1 MSTHLKTLVTMQAA
15 AMLVAFGSWV
25 HPMPR
30 LIWNASA
37 SVPVGL
43 YAVRPETAR
52 NRDDLVV
59 VAPPAPL
66 ADFLAE
72 GGYLPRGVPLLKRI
86 AAVGGQRVCRNGRVV
101 TVDGARIA
109 TALDKD
115 RHGRV
120 LPRWSGCLTLTR
132 DQVLLLNRDVP
143 DSLDGRYFGPLPTS
157 TIVGQAHP
165 IWTTKGA

>member
-1 MSTHLKTLVTMQAA
+1 MTTHLKTLVIMQAA

-43 YAVRPETAR
+43 YAVRPETTRQR
-52 NRDDLVV
+52 NDLVV
-59 VAPPAPL
+59 VAPPSPL
-66 ADFLAE
+66 ADFLAD

-86 AAVGGQRVCRNGRVV
+86 AAVGGQRVCRIGRVV
-101 TVDGARIA
+101 TVDGATIA

-115 RHGRV
+115 RRGRL

>member
-1 MSTHLKTLVTMQAA
+1 MTTHLKTLVTMQAA
-15 AMLVAFGSWV
+15 AMLLAFGSWI

-43 YAVRPETAR
+43 YAVQPAR
-52 NRDDLVV
+52 SPRRKDLVV
-59 VAPPAPL
+59 VSPPAPL

-72 GGYLPRGVPLLKRI
+72 GGYLPRGVPLLKRV
-86 AAVGGQRVCRNGRVV
+86 AAVGGQRVCRIGLTV
-101 TVDGARIA
+101 TVDGAAFA

-115 RHGRV
+115 HRGRE
-120 LPRWSGCLTLTR
+120 LPRWSGCVTLTET
-132 DQVLLLNRDVP
+132 QVLLLNRDVP

-157 TIVGQAHP
+157 TIVGRAQP
-165 IWTTKGA
+165 IWTRKGA

>member
-1 MSTHLKTLVTMQAA
+1 MTTHFKTLVTMQAA

-43 YAVRPETAR
+43 YAVRPATAR
-52 NRDDLVV
+52 KPNDLVI
-59 VAPPAPL
+59 VAPPPPL

-101 TVDGARIA
+101 TVDGATIA

-115 RHGRV
+115 RRGRL
-120 LPRWSGCLTLTR
+120 LPHWTGCLTLTP

>member
-1 MSTHLKTLVTMQAA
+1 MTTHFKTLVTMQAA

-25 HPMPR
+25 HTVPR

-43 YAVRPETAR
+43 YAVRPEIAR
-52 NRDDLVV
+52 KRDDLVV
-59 VAPPAPL
+59 VAPPSPL

-86 AAVGGQRVCRNGRVV
+86 AAVGGQRVCRTGRVV
-101 TVDGARIA
+101 TIDGTTIA
-109 TALDKD
+109 TALDRD
-115 RHGRV
+115 RRGRL
-120 LPRWSGCLTLTR
+120 LPQWSGCLTLTPH
-132 DQVLLLNRDVP
+132 QVLLLNRDVP

>member
-1 MSTHLKTLVTMQAA
+1 MTTHLKTLVTMQAA

-43 YAVRPETAR
+43 YAVRPATAR
-52 NRDDLVV
+52 KPNDLVV
-59 VAPPAPL
+59 VAPPSPL

-101 TVDGARIA
+101 TVDGATIA
-109 TALDKD
+109 TALDRD
-115 RHGRV
+115 RRGRL
-120 LPRWSGCLTLTR
+120 LPQWSGCLTLTP

-143 DSLDGRYFGPLPTS
+143 DSLDGRYFGPLSIS

>member
-1 MSTHLKTLVTMQAA
+1 MTTHLKTLVTMQAA

-43 YAVRPETAR
+43 YAVRPEIAR
-52 NRDDLVV
+52 KPNDLVV

-66 ADFLAE
+66 ADFLAN

-86 AAVGGQRVCRNGRVV
+86 AAVGGQRVCRTRRAVS
-101 TVDGARIA
+101 VDGETIA
-109 TALDKD
+109 TALEKD
-115 RHGRV
+115 RRGRL
-120 LPRWSGCLTLTR
+120 LPHWSGCLTLTPG
-132 DQVLLLNRDVP
+132 QVLLLNRDVP

>member
-1 MSTHLKTLVTMQAA
+1 MTTHFKTLVTMQAA
-15 AMLVAFGSWV
+15 AMLLAFGSWV

-52 NRDDLVV
+52 KPNDLVIV
-59 VAPPAPL
+59 TPPSPL
-66 ADFLAE
+66 ADFLAD

-101 TVDGARIA
+101 TVDGAAIA

-115 RHGRV
+115 RRGRL
-120 LPRWSGCLTLTR
+120 LPRWSGCLRLTP
-132 DQVLLLNRDVP
+132 DQVLLLNRHVP

-157 TIVGQAHP
+157 TIVGQARP
-165 IWTTKGA
+165 IWTTEGA

>member
-1 MSTHLKTLVTMQAA
+1 MTTHFKTLVTTQAA
-15 AMLVAFGSWV
+15 AILVTFGSWT

-43 YAVRPETAR
+43 YAVRPETVR
-52 NRDDLVV
+52 KPNDLVV
-59 VAPPAPL
+59 VAPPPPL
-66 ADFLAE
+66 ADFLAD

-86 AAVGGQRVCRNGRVV
+86 AAVGRQRICRTGRAVS
-101 TVDGARIA
+101 VDGATIA

-115 RHGRV
+115 RRGRL

-132 DQVLLLNRDVP
+132 DQVLLLNRNVP

-157 TIVGQAHP
+157 TIVGQARP